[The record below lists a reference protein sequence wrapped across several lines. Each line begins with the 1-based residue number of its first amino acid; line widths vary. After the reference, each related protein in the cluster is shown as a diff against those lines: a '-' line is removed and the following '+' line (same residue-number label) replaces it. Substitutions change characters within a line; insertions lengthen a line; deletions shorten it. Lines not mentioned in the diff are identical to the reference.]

1 MRLLIS
7 LGIVSILFSCSK
19 KLSDVVMVE
28 QIPVITK
35 EKVLI
40 YRLDSLSHVKTKTF
54 YSKLNV
60 DYADSSQEISFKT
73 SLKIIGDSAINTII
87 SYLNIPIVIASINK
101 DSVTVV
107 NKRERCYSVK
117 TLDYFKELI
126 GINLELQNL
135 EELFMGRP
143 IYFDTIRPVFLSSD
157 KPLNIIT
164 SKISR
169 GQKDDDIL
177 INYIFNGASDNLSGT
192 EIISSADETSVT
204 INYLSRQ
211 LVNGINVP
219 FETEILII
227 TKQNRLFIRMR
238 YDKVEINEPL
248 ELIFII
254 PEQYE
259 TCN

>member
-7 LGIVSILFSCSK
+7 LSIVSILFSCSK

-28 QIPVITK
+28 QAPVITK
-35 EKVLI
+35 EKELI
-40 YRLDSLSHVKTKTF
+40 HRLDSLSHVKTKTF
-54 YSKLNV
+54 YSKLNI

-73 SLKIIGDSAINTII
+73 SLKIIGDSTINAII

-117 TLDYFKELI
+117 ALDYFKELI

-135 EELFMGRP
+135 EELFMGMP

-192 EIISSADETSVT
+192 EIISSADETSFT

-259 TCN
+259 ICN

>member
-7 LGIVSILFSCSK
+7 LSIVSILFSCSK

-28 QIPVITK
+28 QAPVITK
-35 EKVLI
+35 EKELI
-40 YRLDSLSHVKTKTF
+40 HRLDSLSHVKTKTF

-248 ELIFII
+248 ELIYNPRTI
-254 PEQYE
+254 
-259 TCN
+259 

>member
-7 LGIVSILFSCSK
+7 VGIVSILCSCSK
-19 KLSDVVMVE
+19 KLSDVVLVE
-28 QIPVITK
+28 QAPVVTK
-35 EKVLI
+35 EKELI
-40 YRLDSLSHVKTKTF
+40 HRLDSLANVVVKTF

-60 DYADSSQEISFKT
+60 DYADSSQEFSFKT

-87 SYLNIPIVIASINK
+87 SYLNIPIVIAQINN
-101 DSVTVV
+101 DSVAVV
-107 NKRERCYSVK
+107 NKRERCYTVK

-126 GINLELQNL
+126 GIDLELRNL

-143 IYFDTIRPVFLSSD
+143 IYFDTIRPAFLSSE
-157 KPLNIIT
+157 KPVNIIT

-169 GQKDDDIL
+169 EQKEDAIQ
-177 INYIFNGASDNLSGT
+177 INYIFNSASNNLSGT
-192 EIISSADETSVT
+192 EILSPADGTSVT

-211 LVNGINVP
+211 YVNGINVP

>member
-7 LGIVSILFSCSK
+7 LSFVSILFSCSK
-19 KLSDVVMVE
+19 KLNEVVIL
-28 QIPVITK
+28 QKSPVITK
-35 EKVLI
+35 EKELI
-40 YRLDSLSHVKTKTF
+40 QRLDSLSNVKAKSF

-60 DYADSSQEISFKT
+60 DYSDSSQEISFKT
-73 SLKIIGDSAINTII
+73 SLKIIGDSTINTII

-101 DSVTVV
+101 DSVVVV
-107 NKRERCYSVK
+107 NKRERCYIVK
-117 TLDYFKELI
+117 TLEYFKELI
-126 GINLELQNL
+126 GIDLKSENL
-135 EELFMGRP
+135 EELFMGAP
-143 IYFDTIRPVFLSSD
+143 IYFDTIRPTYLSSEN
-157 KPLNIIT
+157 PVSIIT

-169 GQKDDDIL
+169 GQEDGDII
-177 INYIFNGASDNLSGT
+177 INYIFNRASDNLSGT
-192 EIISSADETSVT
+192 EIISPAEETTVT

-211 LVNGINVP
+211 LVNGLNVP
-219 FETEILII
+219 LETEVIVK
-227 TKQNRLFIRMR
+227 TKQNRIFIRMR

>member
-7 LGIVSILFSCSK
+7 LSIVSILFSCSK

-28 QIPVITK
+28 QAPVITK
-35 EKVLI
+35 EKELI
-40 YRLDSLSHVKTKTF
+40 HRLDSLSHVKTKTF

-126 GINLELQNL
+126 
-135 EELFMGRP
+135 
-143 IYFDTIRPVFLSSD
+143 
-157 KPLNIIT
+157 
-164 SKISR
+164 
-169 GQKDDDIL
+169 
-177 INYIFNGASDNLSGT
+177 
-192 EIISSADETSVT
+192 
-204 INYLSRQ
+204 
-211 LVNGINVP
+211 
-219 FETEILII
+219 
-227 TKQNRLFIRMR
+227 
-238 YDKVEINEPL
+238 
-248 ELIFII
+248 
-254 PEQYE
+254 
-259 TCN
+259 C

>member
-7 LGIVSILFSCSK
+7 LSIVSILFSCSK
-19 KLSDVVMVE
+19 KLSDVVLVE
-28 QIPVITK
+28 QAPVITK

-40 YRLDSLSHVKTKTF
+40 HQLDSLSNVKVKTF

-60 DYADSSQEISFKT
+60 DYTDSSQEFSFKT

-87 SYLNIPIVIASINK
+87 SYLNIPIVIVHINE
-101 DSVTVV
+101 DSVAIV
-107 NKRERCYSVK
+107 NKRERCYSIK
-117 TLDYFKELI
+117 TLDYFKELF
-126 GINLELQNL
+126 GLNLELRNL

-143 IYFDTIRPVFLSSD
+143 IYFDTIRPVFLSSE
-157 KPLNIIT
+157 KPVNIIT

-169 GQKDDDIL
+169 GQEDNEIQ
-177 INYIFNGASDNLSGT
+177 INYIFNGASNNLSGT
-192 EIISSADETSVT
+192 EIISPADGTSVT

-238 YDKVEINEPL
+238 YDKVEINEAL

>member
-7 LGIVSILFSCSK
+7 LSIVSILFSCSK

-143 IYFDTIRPVFLSSD
+143 IYFDTIRPVFLSSE

-169 GQKDDDIL
+169 GQEDNEIQ
-177 INYIFNGASDNLSGT
+177 INYIFNLLPSLIIVV
-192 EIISSADETSVT
+192 IISCGV
-204 INYLSRQ
+204 ILQ
-211 LVNGINVP
+211 LVLRL
-219 FETEILII
+219 LI
-227 TKQNRLFIRMR
+227 K
-238 YDKVEINEPL
+238 
-248 ELIFII
+248 
-254 PEQYE
+254 
-259 TCN
+259 